1 MSAASHPLWSKGF
14 AGVSHAAP
22 SYLFVGHAAPVAVST
37 TPQRLRRMSARL
49 TTEAV
54 AGMAALPWFAAL
66 PPEERSYVGLVVQAG
81 LDEFAAWLRD
91 PSQAPKADP
100 AIFSVAPRTLA
111 RAVTLQQT
119 VQLIRVTVEVL
130 EAAIP
135 RIAAPSE
142 VDALEHAVLRYSRE
156 VAFAAAEVYAAAAEE
171 RGAWDARTEASVVDA
186 LLRGEVNEA
195 VLTRAGSL
203 GWTRPEWVT
212 VLAGSLPTEDDPQV
226 ADLRT
231 AARRTGLCL
240 LIGEYGGQ
248 LLVVVGGSGPHER
261 SVDQVAAGFPDGPV
275 VVGPVVADLTEVV
288 GAVAEALAG
297 LLAAPAWQQA
307 PRPVASGQLLAER
320 VVLGDETARRRLVTE
335 VFEPLQAARGD
346 LLVTAA
352 AYLESGGAVETTAR
366 RLFLH
371 PNTVRYRLA
380 RVRQAV
386 GRDLTVERDA
396 QEVRLALVLGRMR
409 QPD

>member
-1 MSAASHPLWSKGF
+1 
-14 AGVSHAAP
+14 
-22 SYLFVGHAAPVAVST
+22 
-37 TPQRLRRMSARL
+37 
-49 TTEAV
+49 
-54 AGMAALPWFAAL
+54 MAALPWFTAL

-81 LDEFAAWLRD
+81 LDEFASWLRD
-91 PSQAPKADP
+91 PTRPPKADP
-100 AIFSVAPRTLA
+100 AIFSAAPRALA

-135 RIAAPSE
+135 RIAGPGEA
-142 VDALEHAVLRYSRE
+142 DALEHAVLRYSRE

-186 LLRGEVNEA
+186 LLRGEVNDA
-195 VLTRAGSL
+195 LLTRAASL

-212 VLAGSLPTEDDPQV
+212 VLAGQLPSEDDPQV
-226 ADLRT
+226 GELRA

-248 LLVVVGGSGPHER
+248 LLVVVGGSGPHAVSIE
-261 SVDQVAAGFPDGPV
+261 QVAAGFPDGPV
-275 VVGPVVADLTEVV
+275 AVGPVVGDLSEVV
-288 GAVAEALAG
+288 GAVTEARAA
-297 LLAAPAWQQA
+297 LLAVPAWERA
-307 PRPVASGQLLAER
+307 PRPVASSQLLGER
-320 VVLGDETARRRLVTE
+320 VVLGDEVARRRLVE
-335 VFEPLQAARGD
+335 DVFAPLAAARGE
-346 LLVTAA
+346 LLATAA
-352 AYLESGGAVETTAR
+352 AYLEEGGAVEGTAR

-380 RVRQAV
+380 RIRQVV

-396 QEVRLALVLGRMR
+396 QEVRLALVLGRAAAS
-409 QPD
+409 

>member
-1 MSAASHPLWSKGF
+1 M
-14 AGVSHAAP
+14 AAP
-22 SYLFVGHAAPVAVST
+22 S
-37 TPQRLRRMSARL
+37 TPQRLRRASSRL
-49 TTEAV
+49 ASEAI
-54 AGMAALPWFAAL
+54 AGMAALPWFTAL

-81 LDEFAAWLRD
+81 LDEFASWLRD
-91 PSQAPKADP
+91 PSQPPKADP
-100 AIFSVAPRTLA
+100 AIFAAAPRALA

-135 RIAAPSE
+135 RIAAPAE

-212 VLAGSLPTEDDPQV
+212 VLAGQLPTEDDPHV
-226 ADLRT
+226 PDLRA

-248 LLVVVGGSGPHER
+248 LLVVVGGSGPHAA
-261 SVDQVAAGFPDGPV
+261 SIDQIAAGFPAGPV
-275 VVGPVVADLTEVV
+275 AVGPVVADLSEVV
-288 GAVAEALAG
+288 GAVAEAQATLRAV
-297 LLAAPAWQQA
+297 PAWVQA
-307 PRPVASGQLLAER
+307 PRPVASSQVLAER
-320 VVLGDETARRRLVTE
+320 VVLGDDNARRRLVEE
-335 VFEPLQAARGD
+335 VWTPLVAARGE
-346 LLVTAA
+346 LLPTAA
-352 AYLESGGAVETTAR
+352 AYLEEGGAVEGTAR

-380 RVRQAV
+380 RIRQVV
-386 GRDLTVERDA
+386 GRDLTVEREA
-396 QEVRLALVLGRMR
+396 QEVRLALVLGRAGG
-409 QPD
+409 PPALS

>member
-1 MSAASHPLWSKGF
+1 
-14 AGVSHAAP
+14 
-22 SYLFVGHAAPVAVST
+22 
-37 TPQRLRRMSARL
+37 MSARI

-81 LDEFAAWLRD
+81 LDEFATWLRD

-100 AIFSVAPRTLA
+100 AIFSVAPRALA

-119 VQLIRVTVEVL
+119 VQLIRVTVEIL

-135 RIAAPSE
+135 RIAAPDE

-156 VAFAAAEVYAAAAEE
+156 VAFAAAEVYAATAEE

-203 GWTRPEWVT
+203 GWSRPEWVT
-212 VLAGSLPTEDDPQV
+212 VLAGSLPSEHDPQV
-226 ADLRT
+226 AELRA

-248 LLVVVGGSGPHER
+248 LLVVVGGSGPHAGSIE
-261 SVDQVAAGFPDGPV
+261 QVAAGFPDGPV
-275 VVGPVVADLTEVV
+275 AVGPVVDDLAAAV
-288 GAVAEALAG
+288 GAVGEARAALV
-297 LLAAPAWQQA
+297 AAPAWPQA
-307 PRPVASGQLLAER
+307 PRPVASAQLLAER
-320 VVLGDETARRRLVTE
+320 VVLGDDVARQRLLQE
-335 VFEPLQAARGD
+335 VFSPLAAARGE
-346 LLVTAA
+346 LLATAVT
-352 AYLESGGAVETTAR
+352 YLEEGGAVEATSR

-380 RVRQAV
+380 RIAAAV
-386 GRDLTVERDA
+386 GRDLTVEREA
-396 QEVRLALVLGRMR
+396 QEVRLALVLGRAAR
-409 QPD
+409 PV

>member
-1 MSAASHPLWSKGF
+1 MSAK
-14 AGVSHAAP
+14 
-22 SYLFVGHAAPVAVST
+22 
-37 TPQRLRRMSARL
+37 L

-54 AGMAALPWFAAL
+54 AGMASLPWFAAL

-81 LDEFAAWLRD
+81 LDEFAKWLRD
-91 PSQAPKADP
+91 TSQVPKADP
-100 AIFSVAPRTLA
+100 EIFSVAPRTLA

-130 EAAIP
+130 ESAIP

-142 VDALEHAVLRYSRE
+142 VEALEIAVLRYSRE

-186 LLRGEVNEA
+186 LVRGEVNEA

-203 GWTRPEWVT
+203 GWARPEWVT
-212 VLAGSLPTEDDPQV
+212 VLAGSLPTDDDPQV
-226 ADLRT
+226 AELRT

-248 LLVVVGGSGPHER
+248 LLVVVGGSGPNA
-261 SVDQVAAGFPDGPV
+261 SSIDQVAAGFPDGPV
-275 VVGPVVADLTEVV
+275 AVGPVVADLTEVV
-288 GAVAEALAG
+288 GAVAEARAA
-297 LLAAPAWQQA
+297 LLAVAAWPQA
-307 PRPVASGQLLAER
+307 PRPVASSQLLAER
-320 VVLGDETARRRLVTE
+320 VVLGDETARQRLRDE
-335 VFEPLQAARGD
+335 VFEPLRTARGE
-346 LLVTAA
+346 LLPTAV
-352 AYLESGGAVETTAR
+352 AYLEEGRAVEATSR

-380 RVRQAV
+380 RICQVV

-396 QEVRLALVLGRMR
+396 QEVRLALVLGRSGTSA
-409 QPD
+409 

>member
-1 MSAASHPLWSKGF
+1 M
-14 AGVSHAAP
+14 AAP
-22 SYLFVGHAAPVAVST
+22 A
-37 TPQRLRRMSARL
+37 TPQRLRRMSARI

-81 LDEFAAWLRD
+81 LEEFATWLRD

-100 AIFSVAPRTLA
+100 AIFSAAPRTLA

-130 EAAIP
+130 ESAIP
-135 RIAAPSE
+135 RIAAPDE
-142 VDALEHAVLRYSRE
+142 VEALEHAVLRYSRE

-171 RGAWDARTEASVVDA
+171 RGAWDARTEAGVVDA
-186 LLRGEVNEA
+186 LVRGEVNEA
-195 VLTRAGSL
+195 TLTRAASL

-212 VLAGSLPTEDDPQV
+212 VLAGALPADDDPQV
-226 ADLRT
+226 GELRT

-248 LLVVVGGSGPHER
+248 LLVVVGGSGPHAG
-261 SVDQVAAGFPDGPV
+261 SIDQVATGFPAGPV
-275 VVGPVVADLTEVV
+275 AVGPVVADLTEVV
-288 GAVAEALAG
+288 GAVGEARSA
-297 LLAAPAWQQA
+297 LLAAAAWPHA
-307 PRPVASGQLLAER
+307 PRPVASAQLLAER
-320 VVLGDETARRRLVTE
+320 VVLGDETARQRLVDE
-335 VFEPLQAARGD
+335 VFAPLRAARGE
-346 LLVTAA
+346 LLPTAV
-352 AYLESGGAVETTAR
+352 AYLEEGRAVEATSR

-380 RVRQAV
+380 RIRDVV

-396 QEVRLALVLGRMR
+396 QEVRLALVLGRAASA
-409 QPD
+409 

>member
-1 MSAASHPLWSKGF
+1 M
-14 AGVSHAAP
+14 AAP
-22 SYLFVGHAAPVAVST
+22 S
-37 TPQRLRRMSARL
+37 TPQRLRRLSARI

-81 LDEFAAWLRD
+81 LEEFASWLRD

-100 AIFSVAPRTLA
+100 AIFAAAPRALA

-135 RIAAPSE
+135 RIATPDE
-142 VDALEHAVLRYSRE
+142 VEALEHAVLRYSRE

-171 RGAWDARTEASVVDA
+171 RGAWDARTEAGVVDA
-186 LLRGEVNEA
+186 LVRGEVNEA
-195 VLTRAGSL
+195 TLTRAASL
-203 GWTRPEWVT
+203 GWTRPEWVA
-212 VLAGSLPTEDDPQV
+212 VLAGALPDEDDPQV
-226 ADLRT
+226 GELRT

-248 LLVVVGGSGPHER
+248 LLVVVGGSGPNAG
-261 SVDQVAAGFPDGPV
+261 SIDQVAAGFPAGPV
-275 VVGPVVADLTEVV
+275 AVGPVVPDLTEVV
-288 GAVAEALAG
+288 GAVAEARSALH
-297 LLAAPAWQQA
+297 AAAAWPQA
-307 PRPVASGQLLAER
+307 PRPVASAQLLAER
-320 VVLGDETARRRLVTE
+320 VVLGDETARQRLVDE
-335 VFEPLQAARGD
+335 VFEPLRAARGE
-346 LLVTAA
+346 LLPTAV
-352 AYLESGGAVETTAR
+352 AYLEEGRAVEATSR

-380 RVRQAV
+380 RIRDAV

-396 QEVRLALVLGRMR
+396 QEVRLALVLGRAAS
-409 QPD
+409 P

>member
-1 MSAASHPLWSKGF
+1 M
-14 AGVSHAAP
+14 AAP
-22 SYLFVGHAAPVAVST
+22 S
-37 TPQRLRRMSARL
+37 TPQRLRRMSAKL

-81 LDEFAAWLRD
+81 LDAFSSWLRD
-91 PSQAPKADP
+91 PSQTPKADP
-100 AIFSVAPRTLA
+100 EIFSVAPRTLA

-135 RIAAPSE
+135 RIAAPNE
-142 VDALEHAVLRYSRE
+142 VEALENAVLRYSRE
-156 VAFAAAEVYAAAAEE
+156 VAFAAAEIYAAAAEE

-186 LLRGEVNEA
+186 LVRGEVNAA
-195 VLTRAGSL
+195 VLTRAASL
-203 GWTRPEWVT
+203 GWTRPEWVA
-212 VLAGSLPTEDDPQV
+212 VLAGALPADDDPQV
-226 ADLRT
+226 AELRT

-248 LLVVVGGSGPHER
+248 LLVVVGGSGAHAR
-261 SVDQVAAGFPDGPV
+261 SIEQVAAGFPEGPV
-275 VVGPVVADLTEVV
+275 AVSPVVADLTEVV
-288 GAVAEALAG
+288 GAVGEARAA
-297 LLAAPAWQQA
+297 LLAAAAWPQA
-307 PRPVASGQLLAER
+307 PRPVASAQLLAER
-320 VVLGDETARRRLVTE
+320 VVLGDETARHRLVDE
-335 VFEPLQAARGD
+335 VFEPLRQARGE
-346 LLVTAA
+346 LLPTAV
-352 AYLESGGAVETTAR
+352 AYLEEGRAVEATSR

-380 RVRQAV
+380 RIRDVV

-396 QEVRLALVLGRMR
+396 QEVRLALVLGRA
-409 QPD
+409 DSAV